1 MCRTRWL
8 PARSCPRKPS
18 KGSNSAVVSKGRLAG
33 SMRRRSTSTG
43 SAPGADGSG
52 TCHSSPLLDTSW
64 RDAFFDAGIV
74 NQRIGRGLLLT
85 VNVESL
91 LHSPIACWRSSGR
104 PRRAG
109 RRHQLLHRSKVPR
122 SSLSRER
129 RRPPGSL
136 MAAGS
141 RAPSSMCHEKRNRR
155 LGEWRRVTP
164 PTTN

>member
-1 MCRTRWL
+1 MTKRLKPERSIDV
-8 PARSCPRKPS
+8 PNSMASRARSCPRKPS

-43 SAPGADGSG
+43 SAPGADGG
-52 TCHSSPLLDTSW
+52 VELVIPHLCWTLLW

-109 RRHQLLHRSKVPR
+109 RRHQLLHRSKGTAKQP
-122 SSLSRER
+122 LK
-129 RRPPGSL
+129 GKT
-136 MAAGS
+136 AAA
-141 RAPSSMCHEKRNRR
+141 R
-155 LGEWRRVTP
+155 
-164 PTTN
+164 